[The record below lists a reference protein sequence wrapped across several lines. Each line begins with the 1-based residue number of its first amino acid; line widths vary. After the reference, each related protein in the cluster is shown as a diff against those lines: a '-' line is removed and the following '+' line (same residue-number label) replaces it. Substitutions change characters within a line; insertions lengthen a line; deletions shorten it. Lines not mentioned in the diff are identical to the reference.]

1 MVRRG
6 ALRLPLDATR
16 ERPRTTLSDSSL
28 VRSLRSAPW
37 ASPNF
42 TGPAG
47 FRSAHSSSRACQALR
62 ADGVFW
68 QGRVRVAAAAHA
80 HDVRRMI
87 HHSEGGH
94 SGDG

>member
-37 ASPNF
+37 ASP
-42 TGPAG
+42 T
-47 FRSAHSSSRACQALR
+47 S
-62 ADGVFW
+62 
-68 QGRVRVAAAAHA
+68 QGRLGSDRHTPVAVPAKRCERTAYSGRGECAWPPPLM
-80 HDVRRMI
+80 RTTF
-87 HHSEGGH
+87 GG
-94 SGDG
+94 